1 MKNFPNPTSCLY
13 AAEEPKCNLPYKITI
28 CRSLDPNFGF
38 NKYFAGFK
46 CLIIICLCVH
56 FGRGVD
62 FGYNMKLIMGGGKL
76 QFVINLNI
84 YLPVCYNI

>member
-62 FGYNMKLIMGGGKL
+62 FGYNMKLIRGGGKL

-84 YLPVCYNI
+84 YFPVCYNI

>member
-46 CLIIICLCVH
+46 CLIII
-56 FGRGVD
+56 
-62 FGYNMKLIMGGGKL
+62 
-76 QFVINLNI
+76 
-84 YLPVCYNI
+84 

>member
-46 CLIIICLCVH
+46 YLIIICLCVH

-62 FGYNMKLIMGGGKL
+62 FGYNIKLIRGGE
-76 QFVINLNI
+76 ITICN
-84 YLPVCYNI
+84 